1 VAAKWTLSTWVYV
14 ILQQWGVHLNEVA
27 AVKDAQDELGILVK
41 DLQDKMAM
49 MMKVVQHNF
58 EEIKSHLLLRQVLSC
73 TFSLGQVTWCCLLLA
88 STGFGQPLLAA
99 NVQHMQVSAWQLH
112 FLVCAMGKVVI
123 LVPLLRATH

>member
-1 VAAKWTLSTWVYV
+1 M

-41 DLQDKMAM
+41 DAQDKMAM

-73 TFSLGQVTWCCLLLA
+73 TFSLGQV
-88 STGFGQPLLAA
+88 
-99 NVQHMQVSAWQLH
+99 M
-112 FLVCAMGKVVI
+112 
-123 LVPLLRATH
+123 